1 MHYLGYTKNLFVVY
15 LILRFQRGVLYFESL
30 NLATPGSAE
39 AHDGV
44 ERGRWQGLGGSHAL
58 YPGRKASR
66 RVDPPWKAVS
76 PNKLGHREGM
86 AELSWAMRVQ
96 RRRAGQGRVRCRVC
110 LRLAATWARR
120 LFPAWWGLKPRH
132 QLGVSVHGGLK

>member
-1 MHYLGYTKNLFVVY
+1 M
-15 LILRFQRGVLYFESL
+15 
-30 NLATPGSAE
+30 
-39 AHDGV
+39 

-96 RRRAGQGRVRCRVC
+96 RRRAGQGRAGEGALQGLSEAGCHVGTASVSGVVGPQTQASVRSVC
-110 LRLAATWARR
+110 PRRTQITGTRIPRFVESVLRFSGCHFL
-120 LFPAWWGLKPRH
+120 
-132 QLGVSVHGGLK
+132 SV